1 MAKGRVKVLRMDA
14 FRHAPREEYEW
25 YVPSF
30 YVRDLLVDR
39 ACRPHQLGWAKSKA
53 PLPDFCVGPA
63 QIFFF
68 CESFTVAHHRKAQAD
83 GLDLDK
89 QLRLAPP
96 EISLRRTDIV
106 IAMASEYRI
115 HKPSVLATLPRPLD
129 HTEGRIVAREVYG
142 QRDDQKKRKRT
153 ELAVGVDGET
163 ASIYDVSSLVHTN
176 LSILMLIAGRSR
188 HRD

>member
-1 MAKGRVKVLRMDA
+1 M
-14 FRHAPREEYEW
+14 HADPTKLDGQSRGPHYRIFVSARPRY
-25 YVPSF
+25 
-30 YVRDLLVDR
+30 
-39 ACRPHQLGWAKSKA
+39 
-53 PLPDFCVGPA
+53 
-63 QIFFF
+63 FFF
-68 CESFTVAHHRKAQAD
+68 VSFTVAHHRKAQAD

-96 EISLRRTDIV
+96 EIFPRRTDIV

-176 LSILMLIAGRSR
+176 LSVLMLIAGRFR